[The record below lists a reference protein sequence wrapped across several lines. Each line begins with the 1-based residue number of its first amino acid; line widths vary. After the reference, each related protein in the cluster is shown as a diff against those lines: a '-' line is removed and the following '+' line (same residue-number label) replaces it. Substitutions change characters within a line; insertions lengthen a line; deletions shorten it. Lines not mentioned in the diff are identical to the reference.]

1 MKRIT
6 GTNKYIF
13 LPSRYKSQINGGAY
27 QVDQSM
33 IFAYTQY
40 GNYTNYRKDW
50 RDGIIKNNVKKD
62 FSKDIK
68 VAGLAGHYL
77 EASEKKFKFLFMTFG
92 SDEHEGSPG
101 NSIN

>member
-40 GNYTNYRKDW
+40 GNYTNYRKD
-50 RDGIIKNNVKKD
+50 
-62 FSKDIK
+62 
-68 VAGLAGHYL
+68 
-77 EASEKKFKFLFMTFG
+77 
-92 SDEHEGSPG
+92 
-101 NSIN
+101 